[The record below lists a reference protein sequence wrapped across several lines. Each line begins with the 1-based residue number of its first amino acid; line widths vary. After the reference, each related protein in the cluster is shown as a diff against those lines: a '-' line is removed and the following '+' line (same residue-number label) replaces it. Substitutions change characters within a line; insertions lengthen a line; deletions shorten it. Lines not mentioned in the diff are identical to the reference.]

1 MVTKYLY
8 DTTDVCGLNGY
19 NESSAFEEN
28 QFQQSFTRCTL
39 IDIKV
44 VSQNTALYHIYE
56 KKFLEI
62 FLVAINLENYI
73 KNSLRCTLATELGK

>member
-44 VSQNTALYHIYE
+44 VSQNTALYDIYE
-56 KKFLEI
+56 EEI
-62 FLVAINLENYI
+62 FRNIFSGY
-73 KNSLRCTLATELGK
+73 

>member
-56 KKFLEI
+56 VFRNIPSGYKSGKQYQEF
-62 FLVAINLENYI
+62 
-73 KNSLRCTLATELGK
+73 SCTLATEVDK

>member
-39 IDIKV
+39 IDIKI
-44 VSQNTALYHIYE
+44 VSQNTALYDIYE
-56 KKFLEI
+56 VEI
-62 FLVAINLENYI
+62 FLVAINLENNI
-73 KNSLRCTLATELGK
+73 KNSAVLWPQK

>member
-39 IDIKV
+39 IDIKI
-44 VSQNTALYHIYE
+44 VSQNTALYDIYE
-56 KKFLEI
+56 VFRNIPSGYK
-62 FLVAINLENYI
+62 
-73 KNSLRCTLATELGK
+73 SGKLYQEFIPLYFGHRSR

>member
-44 VSQNTALYHIYE
+44 VSQNTALYDIYE
-56 KKFLEI
+56 
-62 FLVAINLENYI
+62 A
-73 KNSLRCTLATELGK
+73 